1 MIVRMG
7 YGYPEKYAT
16 TFDTGNERAK
26 GEQYAVVRFRGRNS
40 VRVERQKTRRRLR
53 NLKLLSQLEER
64 GKRNANTAV
73 YEGR

>member
-7 YGYPEKYAT
+7 YGYPVKYAT

-53 NLKLLSQLEER
+53 NLKTALTISGKGGEECKHSR
-64 GKRNANTAV
+64 L
-73 YEGR
+73 